1 MSDNSQM
8 SAEQMVAEAD
18 TGGRRVSGP
27 QYRTIIGICI
37 VWSLF
42 QLYIASKVPGV
53 LAQWTGFSDFANIV
67 SNARFVHLAFALLLA
82 TLAFPLARGQ
92 GQAVGRG
99 DKNALNICLA
109 IGAALVVGALG
120 WKYLGP
126 CAGAEDAVCDAIRES
141 ATSKAIADLHE
152 QLLFTGAII
161 LIFCGFGRLIWQRAD
176 TVPWYDWLLGA
187 LGVAACL
194 YLIFFRYDIAA
205 RPGLWSAGDIV
216 MSTMGMVVLM
226 IAVYRSLGLP
236 LVIIGGLFLALAFF
250 GGYSEWIRNITNYGG
265 SSISKAMGH
274 YWMQTEGVFGVA
286 LGVSTTMIFLFVLFG
301 ALLDKAG
308 GGNWFIKVAIAL
320 LGALRGGPAKASVLS
335 SMMTGMISG
344 SSIANTVTTGT
355 FTIPLMK
362 KIGFPA
368 EKAGAV
374 EVASST
380 NGQLTPPVMG
390 AAAFLMVEYV
400 NIPYIDVVKH
410 AFLPAVISYI
420 ALLYIV
426 HLESLKM
433 GLQGLTKPGRRIG
446 VLMILILF
454 LTGFIIMGVLAFIVI
469 LIRQALDPIMP
480 GETVF
485 VGLGILALAYL
496 VLLFVASK
504 FPDVEPDD
512 PNAAV
517 VEAPR
522 LTPTLIGGA
531 YYALP
536 IFVLVWNLMVST
548 EGMDRLSP
556 ALSAFWAT
564 VIMVIVALTHRP
576 LKSMFRGGRKFAHEI
591 AHGWSDFVEGLIAG
605 ARNMIGIG
613 VATGAAG
620 IIVGTI
626 SLTGAHQIIGQVIE
640 TVSGGNL
647 MILLVLVAVL
657 SLILGMGLPTTANYI
672 VVSSLMAPVIVTV
685 GAQAGLI
692 VPLIAVHMF
701 VFYFGILAD
710 DTPPVGLAAYAAAA
724 ISRGDPI
731 KTGVQ
736 GFAYDI
742 RTALLPFLFIFNTDL
757 LLIDV
762 TWWQA
767 IFVFCV
773 SLVAMLLFA
782 AATQGYFIAKSRW
795 YETIALLVVAFTL
808 FRPGFWLDQIEDPFI
823 TTTGPAALETLGTT
837 PAGTPI
843 RLRVEGPDFD
853 TGKVQGKS
861 LEIIPT
867 GEGDYAARLGEF
879 GLAVMEE
886 GETLLLEEPFPG
898 TPFFEELANEY
909 DFYGDSPVQVVAV
922 RIDADRWPKELFFI
936 PAFLLLGLIIL
947 IQRPRAVQSPF

>member
-1 MSDNSQM
+1 MTDQTQSGR
-8 SAEQMVAEAD
+8 SADDMVAEAD
-18 TGGRRVSGP
+18 TGARNPAGWQGRL
-27 QYRTIIGICI
+27 IIGTCI

-53 LAQWTGFSDFANIV
+53 LAQATGLSILANIV
-67 SNARFVHLAFALLLA
+67 AQARYVHLAFAIMLA
-82 TLAFPLARGQ
+82 TLAFPLF
-92 GQAVGRG
+92 
-99 DKNALNICLA
+99 K
-109 IGAALVVGALG
+109 
-120 WKYLGP
+120 
-126 CAGAEDAVCDAIRES
+126 
-141 ATSKAIADLHE
+141 TSPRDRIPA
-152 QLLFTGAII
+152 
-161 LIFCGFGRLIWQRAD
+161 
-176 TVPWYDWLLGA
+176 YDWVLLI
-187 LGVAACL
+187 LGVGACL
-194 YLIFFRYDIAA
+194 YLVIFRFEIAD
-205 RPGLWSAGDIV
+205 RPGLWSTSDITV
-216 MSTMGMVVLM
+216 SAIGMIVLL

-236 LVIIGGLFLALAFF
+236 LVVIASCFILFAFF
-250 GGYSEWIRNITNYGG
+250 GGYSEWARNITNYGG
-265 SSISKAMGH
+265 ASLSKALGH

-301 ALLDKAG
+301 ALLDRAG
-308 GGNWFIKVAIAL
+308 GGNWFIKVAIAM

-362 KIGFPA
+362 RIGFPA

-400 NIPYIDVVKH
+400 NIPYIEVIKH

-433 GLQGLTKPGRRIG
+433 GLEGLKKEGRKIG

-454 LTGFIIMGVLAFIVI
+454 LSGFIFLGICTFLMIGLR
-469 LIRQALDPIMP
+469 LLLDPFMAESVY
-480 GETVF
+480 GAV
-485 VGLGILALAYL
+485 VLVAVLYL
-496 VLLFVASK
+496 VLLYISSR
-504 FPDVEPDD
+504 FPDIEIDD
-512 PNAAV
+512 PNEPV
-517 VEAPR
+517 PSAPR

-531 YYALP
+531 YFALP
-536 IFVLVWNLMVST
+536 IFILIWNLMVRT
-548 EGMDRLSP
+548 DTLDRLSP

-564 VIMVIVALTHRP
+564 IFMIFIALTHKP
-576 LKSMFRGGRKFAHEI
+576 IKALFRGGDVGLEAAR
-591 AHGWSDFVEGLIAG
+591 GWGDFVQGLILG

-626 SLTGAHQIIGQVIE
+626 SLTGAHQVIGQVIE
-640 TVSGGNL
+640 VISGGNL
-647 MILLVLVAVL
+647 IILLILVAVL

-672 VVSSLMAPVIVTV
+672 VVSSLMAPVIVSV

-731 KTGVQ
+731 KTGIQ

-762 TWWQA
+762 GPA
-767 IFVFCV
+767 KAVMVFFIA
-773 SLVAMLLFA
+773 LVAMLLFA
-782 AATQGYFIAKSRW
+782 AATQGYFIAKSRAW
-795 YETIALLVVAFTL
+795 ESAVLLVIAFML
-808 FRPGFWLDQIEDPFI
+808 FRPGFFLDQISEPFA
-823 TTTGPAALETLGTT
+823 TAEGPAAIALMSGVDD
-837 PAGTPI
+837 GDDI
-843 RLRVEGPDFD
+843 RLTIEGPDFD
-853 TGKVQGKS
+853 TGDLRPTTILVPGVAGDAEAALSDQGLS
-861 LEIIPT
+861 
-867 GEGDYAARLGEF
+867 F
-879 GLAVMEE
+879 MED
-886 GETLLLEEPFPG
+886 GGVLVLDEPFPG
-898 TPFFEELANEY
+898 TPHFETIGTEY
-909 DFYGDSPVQVVAV
+909 DYYGDTPVRLVKAEVENE
-922 RIDADRWPKELFFI
+922 RMPKELFFI
-936 PAFLLLGLIIL
+936 PALLMLAGIVM
-947 IQRPRAVQSPF
+947 IQRPRATQPAF